1 MKYCKHCKVEVDS
14 SENYCPLCY
23 NYLEAEEED
32 KKGFDYYLG
41 RDKAKSR
48 AVNNNFLLKLFLYLS
63 ICVSVICFAVN
74 YFTEKHMLWSPV
86 VFVSILYI
94 WILVLHTIISSRSAF
109 EKIFFQLVGLIALLL
124 MLERISMQAW
134 FLDYVLPSILI
145 ATTTVLAMISMI
157 SKHKA
162 ALITTFFVFYII
174 FEAVSLVFLLF
185 VRDVYFLLYLIHA
198 VYNGLILFGTLLFGN
213 RIIKNEIAKK
223 AHL

>member
-1 MKYCKHCKVEVDS
+1 M
-14 SENYCPLCY
+14 
-23 NYLEAEEED
+23 
-32 KKGFDYYLG
+32 
-41 RDKAKSR
+41 
-48 AVNNNFLLKLFLYLS
+48 FLYLS

-86 VFVSILYI
+86 VFVSIMYI